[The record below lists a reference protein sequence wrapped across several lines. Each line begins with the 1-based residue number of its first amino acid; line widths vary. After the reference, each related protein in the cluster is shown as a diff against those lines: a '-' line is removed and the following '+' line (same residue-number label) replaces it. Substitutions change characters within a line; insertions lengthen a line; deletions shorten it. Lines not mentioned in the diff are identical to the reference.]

1 MTWEEACRLMGIAET
16 ATQAE
21 IKDQYLYKVQ
31 LLHPDKNLNKPEKVV
46 QRAGEELALVNEA
59 YKFLCEPK
67 NDPNNQPKL
76 EVTPKYIR
84 FGEMGLGQKKST
96 TIEIKNAGG
105 PFSNIWV
112 DNSPSPWL
120 TITVIKAAGTEPLP
134 LTVTIEAQGLPEII
148 QSETCSLVIKLK
160 NEKTRLSDEAAIVVE
175 ITPQPLAAKLKIRPG
190 KMTFREIPP
199 GSAIT
204 QALEIKNSGTNNLHG
219 FIITKPPWLSVSQ
232 KTINLPRRS
241 LSRNYLVQV
250 DASALGPRF
259 SGRGS
264 VEVFTNGGS
273 VIIPVE
279 VSTAAQ
285 PQWAGAPATSYYPAS
300 KPATGSPVAPP
311 ASQTAY
317 PSYGKKKGWSSFSRF
332 LFIYA
337 VTFLTGFG
345 VVYLFTANRPEGLD
359 WGSVRGWAIL
369 TFVVS
374 LLVAAM
380 RC

>member
-1 MTWEEACRLMGIAET
+1 MTWEEACRLLGIAET

-21 IKDQYLYKVQ
+21 IKDQYFYKVQ

-67 NDPNNQPKL
+67 NDPNNPPKI

-96 TIEIKNAGG
+96 TIEITNAGG

-120 TITVIKAAGTEPLP
+120 KVTGIKAAGTEPLP

-160 NEKTRLSDEAAIVVE
+160 NEKTHLADEAAIGVE
-175 ITPQPLAAKLKIRPG
+175 ITPQPLVSKLKIRPG
-190 KMTFREIPP
+190 KLTFRDVPP
-199 GSAIT
+199 SSVKT
-204 QALEIKNSGTNNLHG
+204 QALEIKNSGANNLHG

-273 VIIPVE
+273 VMIPVE
-279 VSTAAQ
+279 VSTATQ
-285 PQWAGAPATSYYPAS
+285 PQSAVAPQRPYYP
-300 KPATGSPVAPP
+300 TGQAPP
-311 ASQTAY
+311 GNQLRSRSYQTAY
-317 PSYGKKKGWSSFSRF
+317 PSPRKKGVGNSFFRF